1 MQAVK
6 EKCQLA
12 INTLEN
18 EPCLQRDAT
27 VCIGG
32 PELGYH
38 ALRTALVAESEP
50 VDQVGPLLVGAEM
63 TAKTVFG
70 NARDSFGNGREELSK
85 VCVCVCV
92 CVCIRGAEEG
102 TSCIAAM
109 PDSNR
114 YFAMCAGVSRHI
126 CWLPMH
132 RSQPPMPQSVSCAS
146 CSRPSRTMPPPLS
159 SRPRRSSSPR
169 R

>member
-85 VCVCVCV
+85 VCVCVNTGCGGGELLYCSNARLKQIFCHDCV
-92 CVCIRGAEEG
+92 RAC
-102 TSCIAAM
+102 
-109 PDSNR
+109 PDTYVGCQCTGHDR
-114 YFAMCAGVSRHI
+114 RCRSRF
-126 CWLPMH
+126 P
-132 RSQPPMPQSVSCAS
+132 A
-146 CSRPSRTMPPPLS
+146 
-159 SRPRRSSSPR
+159 
-169 R
+169 